1 MNDVKKTWC
10 GPVYT
15 LDPERLERQLDRLS
29 AEGWQLEGTG
39 WLSFRY
45 RRGAPNEYRYRVQYL
60 YESRDGQKD
69 DYVRGLAE
77 LGVELVMDIGSFLIL
92 RRRNDGTPFEL
103 FSDLDSR
110 ITSEKRYLRT
120 RGLLA
125 AFWLVLAAGPL
136 RRARCAGRRCGTGAS
151 SNMPRT
157 LRRRAGST
165 FHACGRRAS
174 LRTLFS
180 VCCGLSWASAFS
192 GRRAAPR
199 SGSAGCGRRGLS
211 KNKRSAAPASC
222 VSLCDFYRISMREC
236 RGANGKNRLPF
247 RGKRL

>member
-10 GPVYT
+10 APAWL

-60 YESRDGQKD
+60 YESRDGQRD

-125 AFWLVLAAGPL
+125 AFCLVLAAGPL
-136 RRARCAGRRCGTGAS
+136 RRAAVWYGRILEYAADLTAESGIDL
-151 SNMPRT
+151 PRLWAERIIAEEILGSLWLVIGIFALRQLYRSAKR
-157 LRRRAGST
+157 LRR
-165 FHACGRRAS
+165 
-174 LRTLFS
+174 LRQ
-180 VCCGLSWASAFS
+180 A
-192 GRRAAPR
+192 
-199 SGSAGCGRRGLS
+199 
-211 KNKRSAAPASC
+211 
-222 VSLCDFYRISMREC
+222 
-236 RGANGKNRLPF
+236 RLI
-247 RGKRL
+247 KE

>member
-10 GPVYT
+10 APAWL

-60 YESRDGQKD
+60 YESRDGQRD

-136 RRARCAGRRCGTGAS
+136 RRAAVWYGCILEYAADLTAESGIDL
-151 SNMPRT
+151 PRLWAEGILT
-157 LRRRAGST
+157 DAL
-165 FHACGRRAS
+165 
-174 LRTLFS
+174 L
-180 VCCGLSWASAFS
+180 GLLWASAFS
-192 GRRAAPR
+192 GRRTAPR

>member
-1 MNDVKKTWC
+1 MDDVKKTWC
-10 GPVYT
+10 APAWL
-15 LDPERLERQLDRLS
+15 LDPERLERQFNRLS

-45 RRGAPNEYRYRVQYL
+45 RRGAPNEYRSRVQYL

-136 RRARCAGRRCGTGAS
+136 RRAAVWYGCILEYAADLTAESGIDL
-151 SNMPRT
+151 PRLWAEGILT
-157 LRRRAGST
+157 DALLGLLWLIMGVGFLRRRT
-165 FHACGRRAS
+165 
-174 LRTLFS
+174 
-180 VCCGLSWASAFS
+180 
-192 GRRAAPR
+192 APR

-236 RGANGKNRLPF
+236 RGANGKNGLPF

>member
-1 MNDVKKTWC
+1 M
-10 GPVYT
+10 
-15 LDPERLERQLDRLS
+15 ERQFNRLS

-60 YESRDGQKD
+60 YESRDGQRD

-77 LGVELVMDIGSFLIL
+77 LGVEPVMDIGSFLIL

-136 RRARCAGRRCGTGAS
+136 RRAAVWYGCILEYAADLTAESGIDL
-151 SNMPRT
+151 PRLWAEGILT
-157 LRRRAGST
+157 DALLGLLWLIMGVGFLRQACRSAKRLRR
-165 FHACGRRAS
+165 
-174 LRTLFS
+174 LRQ
-180 VCCGLSWASAFS
+180 A
-192 GRRAAPR
+192 
-199 SGSAGCGRRGLS
+199 
-211 KNKRSAAPASC
+211 
-222 VSLCDFYRISMREC
+222 
-236 RGANGKNRLPF
+236 RLIEE
-247 RGKRL
+247 

>member
-10 GPVYT
+10 APAWL

-60 YESRDGQKD
+60 YESRDGQRD
-69 DYVRGLAE
+69 NYVRGLAE
-77 LGVELVMDIGSFLIL
+77 LGVELVMDIGSFLIP

-125 AFWLVLAAGPL
+125 AFCLVLAAGPL
-136 RRARCAGRRCGTGAS
+136 RRAAVWYGRILEYAADLTAESGIDL
-151 SNMPRT
+151 PRLWAERIIAEGILGSLWLVIGIFALRQLYRSAKR
-157 LRRRAGST
+157 LRR
-165 FHACGRRAS
+165 
-174 LRTLFS
+174 LRQ
-180 VCCGLSWASAFS
+180 A
-192 GRRAAPR
+192 
-199 SGSAGCGRRGLS
+199 
-211 KNKRSAAPASC
+211 
-222 VSLCDFYRISMREC
+222 
-236 RGANGKNRLPF
+236 RLI
-247 RGKRL
+247 KE

>member
-10 GPVYT
+10 APAWL

-39 WLSFRY
+39 WFSFRY
-45 RRGAPNEYRYRVQYL
+45 RRSKPNEYRYRVQYL
-60 YESRDGQKD
+60 YESRDGQRD

-125 AFWLVLAAGPL
+125 AFCLVLAAGPL
-136 RRARCAGRRCGTGAS
+136 RRAAVWYGRILEYAADLTAESGIDL
-151 SNMPRT
+151 PRLWAERIIAEGILGSLWLVIGIFALRQLYRSAKR
-157 LRRRAGST
+157 LRR
-165 FHACGRRAS
+165 
-174 LRTLFS
+174 LRQ
-180 VCCGLSWASAFS
+180 A
-192 GRRAAPR
+192 
-199 SGSAGCGRRGLS
+199 
-211 KNKRSAAPASC
+211 
-222 VSLCDFYRISMREC
+222 
-236 RGANGKNRLPF
+236 RLIEE
-247 RGKRL
+247 

>member
-10 GPVYT
+10 APAWL

-125 AFWLVLAAGPL
+125 AFWLGPCGGPAASGGGVVRVHPRICRGPYGGERDRPSTLVGGGHPYGRSSRSAVAYHGRRLSPAGVPLREAAPQAAAGAAY
-136 RRARCAGRRCGTGAS
+136 RRIKEARL
-151 SNMPRT
+151 P
-157 LRRRAGST
+157 
-165 FHACGRRAS
+165 
-174 LRTLFS
+174 
-180 VCCGLSWASAFS
+180 
-192 GRRAAPR
+192 RAAFLYAIFT
-199 SGSAGCGRRGLS
+199 G
-211 KNKRSAAPASC
+211 
-222 VSLCDFYRISMREC
+222 
-236 RGANGKNRLPF
+236 
-247 RGKRL
+247 

>member
-1 MNDVKKTWC
+1 M
-10 GPVYT
+10 
-15 LDPERLERQLDRLS
+15 ERQFNRLS
-29 AEGWQLEGTG
+29 AEGWQLEGAG

-103 FSDLDSR
+103 FSDLDSQ

-136 RRARCAGRRCGTGAS
+136 RRAAVWYGCILEYAADLTAESGIDL
-151 SNMPRT
+151 PRLWAEGILT
-157 LRRRAGST
+157 DAL
-165 FHACGRRAS
+165 
-174 LRTLFS
+174 L
-180 VCCGLSWASAFS
+180 GLLWASAFS
-192 GRRAAPR
+192 GRRTAPR
-199 SGSAGCGRRGLS
+199 SGSAGCGRRGLSKNSGLS

-236 RGANGKNRLPF
+236 RGANGKNGLPF

>member
-1 MNDVKKTWC
+1 MDDVKKTWC
-10 GPVYT
+10 APVWL

-39 WLSFRY
+39 WFSLRY
-45 RRGAPNEYRYRVQYL
+45 RRGKPNEYCYRVQYL
-60 YESRDGQKD
+60 YESRDGQRD

-125 AFWLVLAAGPL
+125 AFWLVLAAG
-136 RRARCAGRRCGTGAS
+136 RCAGRRCGTGAS

-192 GRRAAPR
+192 GSYTAPR

-236 RGANGKNRLPF
+236 RGANGKNGLPF

>member
-10 GPVYT
+10 APAWL

-60 YESRDGQKD
+60 YESRDGQRD

-125 AFWLVLAAGPL
+125 AFCLVLAAGPL
-136 RRARCAGRRCGTGAS
+136 RRAAVWYGRILEYAADLTAESG
-151 SNMPRT
+151 NDLPRLWVEGILT
-157 LRRRAGST
+157 DALLGLLWLIMGVGFLRQAYRSAKRLRR
-165 FHACGRRAS
+165 
-174 LRTLFS
+174 LRQ
-180 VCCGLSWASAFS
+180 A
-192 GRRAAPR
+192 
-199 SGSAGCGRRGLS
+199 
-211 KNKRSAAPASC
+211 
-222 VSLCDFYRISMREC
+222 
-236 RGANGKNRLPF
+236 RLIEE
-247 RGKRL
+247 

>member
-10 GPVYT
+10 APAWL

-60 YESRDGQKD
+60 YESRDGQRD

-125 AFWLVLAAGPL
+125 AFCLVLAAGPL
-136 RRARCAGRRCGTGAS
+136 RRAAVWYGRILEYAADLTAESGIDL
-151 SNMPRT
+151 PRLWAERIIAEGILGSLWLVIGIFALRQLYRSAKR
-157 LRRRAGST
+157 LRR
-165 FHACGRRAS
+165 
-174 LRTLFS
+174 LRQ
-180 VCCGLSWASAFS
+180 A
-192 GRRAAPR
+192 
-199 SGSAGCGRRGLS
+199 
-211 KNKRSAAPASC
+211 
-222 VSLCDFYRISMREC
+222 
-236 RGANGKNRLPF
+236 RLI
-247 RGKRL
+247 KE

>member
-1 MNDVKKTWC
+1 M
-10 GPVYT
+10 
-15 LDPERLERQLDRLS
+15 ERQFNRLS

-60 YESRDGQKD
+60 YESRDGQRD

-103 FSDLDSR
+103 FSDLDSQ

-136 RRARCAGRRCGTGAS
+136 RRAAVWYGCILEYAADLTAESGIDL
-151 SNMPRT
+151 PRLWAEGILT
-157 LRRRAGST
+157 DAL
-165 FHACGRRAS
+165 
-174 LRTLFS
+174 L
-180 VCCGLSWASAFS
+180 GLLWASAFS
-192 GRRAAPR
+192 GRRTAPR

>member
-10 GPVYT
+10 APAWL

-29 AEGWQLEGTG
+29 TEGWQLEGTG
-39 WLSFRY
+39 WFSFRY

-60 YESRDGQKD
+60 YESRDGQRD

-125 AFWLVLAAGPL
+125 AFCLVLAAGPL
-136 RRARCAGRRCGTGAS
+136 RRAAVWYGRILEYAADLTAESGIDL
-151 SNMPRT
+151 PRLWAEGILT
-157 LRRRAGST
+157 DALLGLLWLIMGVGFLRQLYRSAKRLRR
-165 FHACGRRAS
+165 
-174 LRTLFS
+174 LRQ
-180 VCCGLSWASAFS
+180 A
-192 GRRAAPR
+192 
-199 SGSAGCGRRGLS
+199 
-211 KNKRSAAPASC
+211 
-222 VSLCDFYRISMREC
+222 
-236 RGANGKNRLPF
+236 RLIEE
-247 RGKRL
+247 

>member
-60 YESRDGQKD
+60 YESRDGQRD

-125 AFWLVLAAGPL
+125 AFWLVLAAGVVRVHPRICRGPYGGERDRPSTLVGGGHPYGRSSRSAVAYHGRRLSPAGVPL
-136 RRARCAGRRCGTGAS
+136 REAAPQAAAGAAYRRIKEARL
-151 SNMPRT
+151 P
-157 LRRRAGST
+157 
-165 FHACGRRAS
+165 
-174 LRTLFS
+174 
-180 VCCGLSWASAFS
+180 
-192 GRRAAPR
+192 RAAFLYAIFT
-199 SGSAGCGRRGLS
+199 G
-211 KNKRSAAPASC
+211 
-222 VSLCDFYRISMREC
+222 
-236 RGANGKNRLPF
+236 
-247 RGKRL
+247 

>member
-10 GPVYT
+10 APAWL

-60 YESRDGQKD
+60 YESRDGQRD

-125 AFWLVLAAGPL
+125 AFCLVLAAGPL
-136 RRARCAGRRCGTGAS
+136 RRAAVWYGRILEYAADLTAESGIDL
-151 SNMPRT
+151 PRLWAERIIAEGILGSLWLVIGIFALRQLYRSAKR
-157 LRRRAGST
+157 LRR
-165 FHACGRRAS
+165 
-174 LRTLFS
+174 LRQ
-180 VCCGLSWASAFS
+180 A
-192 GRRAAPR
+192 
-199 SGSAGCGRRGLS
+199 
-211 KNKRSAAPASC
+211 
-222 VSLCDFYRISMREC
+222 
-236 RGANGKNRLPF
+236 RLIEE
-247 RGKRL
+247 

>member
-10 GPVYT
+10 VPAWL

-60 YESRDGQKD
+60 YESRDGQRD

-103 FSDLDSR
+103 FSDLDSQ

-136 RRARCAGRRCGTGAS
+136 RRAAVWYGCILEYAADLTAESGIDL
-151 SNMPRT
+151 PRLWAEGILT
-157 LRRRAGST
+157 DAL
-165 FHACGRRAS
+165 
-174 LRTLFS
+174 L
-180 VCCGLSWASAFS
+180 GLLWASAFS
-192 GRRAAPR
+192 GRRTAPR

-236 RGANGKNRLPF
+236 RGANGKNGLPF

>member
-10 GPVYT
+10 APAWL

-39 WLSFRY
+39 WFSLRY
-45 RRGAPNEYRYRVQYL
+45 RRGKPNEYCYRVQYL
-60 YESRDGQKD
+60 YESRDGQRD

-136 RRARCAGRRCGTGAS
+136 RRAAVWYGGERDRPSTLVGGGHPYGRSSRSAVAYHGRRLSPAGVPLREAAPQVAAGAAY
-151 SNMPRT
+151 
-157 LRRRAGST
+157 RRIKEAR
-165 FHACGRRAS
+165 
-174 LRTLFS
+174 LP
-180 VCCGLSWASAFS
+180 
-192 GRRAAPR
+192 RAAFLYAIFT
-199 SGSAGCGRRGLS
+199 G
-211 KNKRSAAPASC
+211 
-222 VSLCDFYRISMREC
+222 
-236 RGANGKNRLPF
+236 
-247 RGKRL
+247 

>member
-10 GPVYT
+10 APAWL

-29 AEGWQLEGTG
+29 TEGWQLEGTG

-60 YESRDGQKD
+60 FEP
-69 DYVRGLAE
+69 
-77 LGVELVMDIGSFLIL
+77 VMDIGSFLIL

-125 AFWLVLAAGPL
+125 AFWLILAAGPL
-136 RRARCAGRRCGTGAS
+136 RRAAVWYGRILEYAADLTAESGIDL
-151 SNMPRT
+151 PRLWAEGILT
-157 LRRRAGST
+157 DALLGLLWLIMGVGFLRQAYRSAKRLRR
-165 FHACGRRAS
+165 
-174 LRTLFS
+174 LRQ
-180 VCCGLSWASAFS
+180 A
-192 GRRAAPR
+192 
-199 SGSAGCGRRGLS
+199 
-211 KNKRSAAPASC
+211 
-222 VSLCDFYRISMREC
+222 
-236 RGANGKNRLPF
+236 RLIEE
-247 RGKRL
+247 

>member
-10 GPVYT
+10 APVYT
-15 LDPERLERQLDRLS
+15 LDPEKMERQFNRLS

-60 YESRDGQKD
+60 YESRDGQRD
-69 DYVRGLAE
+69 DYVRGLVE

-136 RRARCAGRRCGTGAS
+136 RRAAVWYGRILEYAADLTAESGIDLPRLWAERIIAEGILGSLWLVIGIFALQQLYS
-151 SNMPRT
+151 STKR
-157 LRRRAGST
+157 LRR
-165 FHACGRRAS
+165 
-174 LRTLFS
+174 LRQ
-180 VCCGLSWASAFS
+180 A
-192 GRRAAPR
+192 
-199 SGSAGCGRRGLS
+199 
-211 KNKRSAAPASC
+211 
-222 VSLCDFYRISMREC
+222 
-236 RGANGKNRLPF
+236 RLIEE
-247 RGKRL
+247 